1 VARPYIF
8 EDRDAEQ
15 RRLDAQAGLLEPLTE
30 RVFRAAGLQ
39 AGMRVLELGSGA
51 GHVAAL
57 ASRLV
62 GPRGHVVGVERDPQA
77 VANARERATAAA
89 LTNVEF
95 LAGDVQT
102 LEGVDGTFDAVV
114 GRLILLYL
122 PDPVEALARAASHL
136 RPDGLVIAQEADLAY
151 DWAAPQSAL
160 WSQVRGWFLETLAA
174 AHVEPRMGLRLH
186 RCFVEAGLSAPTLT
200 VEAAAA
206 GGPEAPTWG
215 WANLVRGVVPVMERS
230 GVATAAEVGAD
241 TLAERLLADTLSAQ
255 GVVIA
260 PPMFGAWARTR
271 SS

>member
-1 VARPYIF
+1 MGRPYIF

-39 AGMRVLELGSGA
+39 PGMRVLELGSGA

-62 GPRGHVVGVERDPQA
+62 GPGGHVLGIERDPQA
-77 VANARERATAAA
+77 VANARERAAAAA

-102 LEGVDGTFDAVV
+102 LEGVNGTFDAVV

-122 PDPVEALARAASHL
+122 PDSVEALRRAASRL
-136 RPDGLVIAQEADLAY
+136 RPGGLMVAHEADLAY

-174 AHVEPRMGLRLH
+174 AHVESRMGLRLY

-200 VEAAAA
+200 MEAIAA

-215 WANLVRGVVPVMERS
+215 WANLVRGVVPVMERF
-230 GVATAAEVGAD
+230 GVATAAEVDAT
-241 TLAERLLADTLSAQ
+241 TLAERLLAEILSEQ

-260 PPMFGAWARTR
+260 PPLFGAWAHT
-271 SS
+271 